1 MGFFGNNFSVQT
13 FNQVTNA
20 DTILG
25 GFFLTADNAQ
35 IFADSTIFTADQT
48 IM

>member
-1 MGFFGNNFSVQT
+1 MGFFGNTLAVET

-20 DTILG
+20 NTILG